1 MAMAEGNFLWITG
14 LKWVADIQTIKGFHG
29 TYILLLFNDII
40 YLRFMTKTKHM
51 ECEMKSKSKI
61 ITSFSLAYSVQLAS
75 AFSLTTSQLMIFV
88 SAAAFLL
95 FGIGLLIKKFLN
107 KNN

>member
-51 ECEMKSKSKI
+51 EYEMKSKI

-95 FGIGLLIKKFLN
+95 FGIGLLIKKFSN

>member
-1 MAMAEGNFLWITG
+1 
-14 LKWVADIQTIKGFHG
+14 
-29 TYILLLFNDII
+29 
-40 YLRFMTKTKHM
+40 
-51 ECEMKSKSKI
+51 MKSKSKI